1 MQYFFRDWELELSY
15 CNCCAHLLLM
25 PNSQKCSRALA
36 TEKQW
41 PKGCEEGSDN
51 LASLFSETLLLVS
64 AFSGLVAV
72 TALSMLLR
80 PCPGFITAL
89 GY

>member
-36 TEKQW
+36 TE
-41 PKGCEEGSDN
+41 S
-51 LASLFSETLLLVS
+51 
-64 AFSGLVAV
+64 SGLKDARREA
-72 TALSMLLR
+72 T
-80 PCPGFITAL
+80 T
-89 GY
+89 